1 MLSAFTADGAVDTSF
16 GIAGQV
22 RVPYDSYIAPDT
34 ASNAYTVTALG
45 LPDGKFLAAYGPLY
59 KANHLMRFTADGA
72 PDTGFGAAGLL
83 LPFGLQQIN
92 AIGLQPDGNLL
103 LGGEFSG
110 YVFSLQRYLSGTVP
124 AIEFHN
130 PTLDH
135 YFQSMD
141 SQEVADLDLGVQ
153 GGWKRTGQS
162 FPVFGS
168 VTAASAAAAGV
179 ADSPVCRFYIPPQH
193 GDSHFFSVNP
203 VECAIAG
210 SSTDPNFSGYV
221 EETASAF
228 FVGVPNTATGA
239 CPDGTAPVYRLWNK
253 RVDSNHRY
261 TTDPAIKAQ
270 MIAKGYVSEGSGPD
284 GVAMCAPQ

>member
-1 MLSAFTADGAVDTSF
+1 MLSAFTSDGAVDVSF
-16 GIAGQV
+16 GTAGQV
-22 RVPYDSYIAPDT
+22 RVAYDSYIAPDT
-34 ASNAYTVTALG
+34 AANAYTVAALG

-59 KANHLMRFTADGA
+59 KANHLMQFTADGA
-72 PDTGFGAAGLL
+72 PDEGFAAGGLL
-83 LPFGLQQIN
+83 VPFGLQQIN

-124 AIEFHN
+124 AIEFHHDE
-130 PTLDH
+130 LDH
-135 YFQSMD
+135 YFLSMD

-162 FPVFGS
+162 FQVYGS
-168 VTAASAAAAGV
+168 LAAASAAGV

-203 VECAIAG
+203 VECAIAR
-210 SSTDPNFSGYV
+210 STTDPNLSGYV

-239 CPDGTAPVYRLWNK
+239 CPEGTAPVYRLWNK